1 MSIPN
6 YNQIVRT
13 TGGVEVKR
21 APISTEAPNGVCVAG
36 VTGKRICVLGICL
49 IASEVTTVVF
59 TSNGTPLSGP
69 ITLAARGGF
78 VVNPP
83 ADPAMHWIETSIGEH
98 LMLTNSEEQQVS
110 GFIAYYEA

>member
-21 APISTEAPNGVCVAG
+21 APINVSAPSGTIVPAVA
-36 VTGKRICVLGICL
+36 GKRICVLGICL
-49 IASEVTTVVF
+49 IVGSAAPVTF
-59 TSNGTPLSGP
+59 QSNGTPLTGP
-69 ITLAARGGF
+69 LPLAANGGF

-83 ADPAMHWIETSIGEH
+83 ADPAMHWLQTAIGEG
-98 LMLTNSEEQQVS
+98 LVLANPDEQQVS
-110 GFIAYYEA
+110 GFITYYEA